1 VTEVVC
7 SNCEKRVEKRAN
19 HVRRSQRLGRPIV
32 CSRTCA
38 GLIKRKETAAKHRA
52 EGRQP
57 RSKHKRLAINFN
69 MEAIERIDEL
79 RGCASRVD
87 FIRDALGLPKAA
99 HELEADAHPDVWRPI
114 ANWPYEVTKDGQVRR
129 KENKHICLVADH
141 PSGYRRVKLWANG
154 KTNGYPIHRLVYAAW
169 VGPIAPGMQINHLNG
184 IKSDNRIENLEMCT
198 PQENVEHSVRTG
210 LLPRGDRHHF
220 VKRPET
226 IPRGTNHHASKL
238 TDELALQI
246 YLEGAGVKNLNQLAA
261 KYGMSWGAIY
271 SLMNGKTW
279 RHVTGHAPYAP
290 KSKAV
295 ARDGGDA
302 PHVHDND
309 NVSAAVGH
317 EPIKTTGERRSS

>member
-69 MEAIERIDEL
+69 LEAIERIDEL
-79 RGCASRVD
+79 RGSASRVD
-87 FIRDALGLPKAA
+87 YIRDALGLPKAA
-99 HELEADAHPDVWRPI
+99 HELEADAFPDEWRPVPG
-114 ANWPYEVTKDGQVRR
+114 WPYDATKDGRIRR
-129 KENKHICLVADH
+129 SENKRISVTADH
-141 PSGYRRVKLWANG
+141 PSGYRQIAMHNNG
-154 KTNGYPIHRLVYAAW
+154 VRRTQKIHRMVYEAW
-169 VGPIAPGMQINHLNG
+169 VGPIPPGMQINHLNG

-198 PQENVEHSVRTG
+198 PQQNIEHSVRTG

-246 YLEGAGVKNLNQLAA
+246 YLEGASAKNLNQLAA

-295 ARDGGDA
+295 AGDQNGT

-309 NVSAAVGH
+309 NVAAAVGH